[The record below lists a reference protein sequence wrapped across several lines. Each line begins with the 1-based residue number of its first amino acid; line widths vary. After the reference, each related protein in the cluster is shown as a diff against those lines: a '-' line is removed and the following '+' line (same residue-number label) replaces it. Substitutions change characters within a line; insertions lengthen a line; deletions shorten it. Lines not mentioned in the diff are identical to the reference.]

1 MVKPDHTAP
10 YRLLITFVNSLDPLM
25 VFLKEFFENIDFE
38 KNQQMTKK
46 HAKLPSRQKVNLV
59 LANSR
64 SPNGAVQ
71 SGSRHIGFKNK
82 IADTEQ
88 TSS

>member
-1 MVKPDHTAP
+1 MIYMVKPGYTAP

-38 KNQQMTKK
+38 KNQMTKK

-59 LANSR
+59 HANRR
-64 SPNGAVQ
+64 SLNGAVQ
-71 SGSRHIGFKNK
+71 SGSRHLGFKNK
-82 IADTEQ
+82 
-88 TSS
+88 

>member
-1 MVKPDHTAP
+1 MIYMVKPDHTAP

-38 KNQQMTKK
+38 KKQQMTKK

-59 LANSR
+59 HATV
-64 SPNGAVQ
+64 GAQMEQ
-71 SGSRHIGFKNK
+71 SNQGP
-82 IADTEQ
+82 DT
-88 TSS
+88 